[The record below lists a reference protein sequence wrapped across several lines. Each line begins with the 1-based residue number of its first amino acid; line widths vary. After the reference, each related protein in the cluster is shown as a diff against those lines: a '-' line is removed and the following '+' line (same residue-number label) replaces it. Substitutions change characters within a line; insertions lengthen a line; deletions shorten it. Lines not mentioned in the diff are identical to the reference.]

1 MRSIST
7 RFRKTLAR
15 VGNAVSFQGILS
27 GLARYFEHLD
37 FPAHDW
43 VETGLILVFY

>member
-15 VGNAVSFQGILS
+15 VGNGVAFQGILS
-27 GLARYFEHLD
+27 GAAR
-37 FPAHDW
+37 
-43 VETGLILVFY
+43 